1 MVTANPT
8 QAPNELK
15 VRDVREARILDT
27 PDHDTRERKN
37 ESSLFDVLKII
48 RDTKTKKA
56 SLLDDKY
63 KRFSMNNFEEIKS
76 SVDPLIDFVPRDK
89 EEIQCPS
96 ENKLDKSKWTQQARS
111 MLHYF

>member
-27 PDHDTRERKN
+27 PDNDTRERKN

-76 SVDPLIDFVPRDK
+76 SVDPLFDFVPRDK